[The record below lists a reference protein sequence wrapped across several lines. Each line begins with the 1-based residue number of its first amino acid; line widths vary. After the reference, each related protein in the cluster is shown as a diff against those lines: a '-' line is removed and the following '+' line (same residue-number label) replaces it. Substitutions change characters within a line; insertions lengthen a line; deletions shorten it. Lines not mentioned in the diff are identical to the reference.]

1 MKAATARNGRPPR
14 DSAEARAF
22 WRAAG
27 LIVLFNGLLVAWV
40 LLRPG
45 SDAMLALVVNA
56 VEFVCPLLV
65 LPLCFGGLLWR
76 MWGRGDSHTD
86 VGPASVTIG
95 WRWASVLLGLGIL
108 SWVLGQMIFTFY
120 EWVLGQPPPLPS
132 IADIGYL
139 SVYPFLLLGILLLP
153 ARPVPVASRTRLALD
168 GLMIMTAAVTFS
180 WYFILGPVMQQ
191 GTETTLAKAVSTAY
205 PLADV
210 VLIVC
215 LIILASRPG
224 QHTLLPSVRLL
235 ALGLTLIVVADSNFA
250 YWSLHDAYATGTLP
264 DVGWSLGYM
273 LVALGAFAARLAPT
287 GEAATT
293 PEESVDTPRTASPL
307 PEQRVWPSLLPYVL
321 VPAVGVLVVYAWR
334 TSDGD
339 SSLATGVYLG
349 GALLIDLMLLR
360 QVLTIV
366 ESARLYNR
374 LQRTYRQVEQKND
387 QLVRSQSELRRQKEY
402 FESLVLNS
410 PVAIAI
416 MDLDATVVSW
426 NPAAERL
433 FGYSQDEAVGRSID
447 DLVAE
452 TPEMLAEVLKYTQQ
466 LSSESRVDAVTRRSR
481 KDGTLVD
488 VELLA
493 VPVTVGG
500 ERVGTYAMYH
510 DITDRKRMEAEV
522 RQLNKDL
529 EKRVAE
535 RTEQLKSAMAK
546 QQQEARE
553 RQRIEQEL
561 RIARLIQ
568 QTLLPKSAPE
578 LGGYQI
584 AAYYRPAREVSGD
597 FYDFLELEDGRL
609 GLVVGDA
616 SGKGIP
622 AAMVMANTR
631 SVIRTSAQGG
641 DLAPGQVLAEA
652 NEILFPDIPPN
663 MFVTCF
669 YAILDPESGRLSYA
683 NAGHDLPYV
692 QRNGDAEELR
702 ARGVPLGLMP
712 GMSYEEKEVVV
723 DAGES
728 VLFYSDGLVEA
739 HDPEGEMFG
748 FRRLR
753 ALVAEHDDEERS
765 LVDFLLEELHSFT
778 GEGWE
783 QEDDITMVTLGKIG
797 GTLTAPR
804 SGTRRTLAELS
815 LPSEPGNERQAMQEV
830 ARAVSGLGLPERTL
844 ERLKTAVAEAT
855 MNAMEHG
862 NRYIPEVPVKIEVW
876 LLEKRLLVRIIDRGG
891 SPPPSPNATEVPDL
905 EAKLEGMQT
914 PRGWG
919 LFLIKNMVD
928 EVRVS
933 GNPDHHTVELVIH
946 LNGEDDAG

>member
-56 VEFVCPLLV
+56 AEFVGPLLV
-65 LPLCFGGLLWR
+65 LPLCFGGLLLR
-76 MWGRGDSHTD
+76 MWGRGASQTD
-86 VGPASVTIG
+86 LGPAAVTIG
-95 WRWASVLLGLGIL
+95 WRWAPVLLGMGIV
-108 SWVLGQMIFTFY
+108 SWVLGQMVFTFY

-132 IADIGYL
+132 IADVGYL
-139 SVYPFLLLGILLLP
+139 SVYPFFLLGILLLP

-180 WYFILGPVMQQ
+180 WYFVLGPVMQQ

-205 PLADV
+205 PLADI
-210 VLIVC
+210 VLIAC
-215 LIILASRPG
+215 LIILASRPEE
-224 QHTLLPSVRLL
+224 HTLLPAVRLL

-293 PEESVDTPRTASPL
+293 PEESVDTPSTASPL
-307 PEQRVWPSLLPYVL
+307 AEQRVWPSLLPYVL

-334 TSDGD
+334 TSDG
-339 SSLATGVYLG
+339 SSLATGVYIG
-349 GALLIDLMLLR
+349 GAVLIGLMLLR

-366 ESARLYNR
+366 ENARLYNR
-374 LQRTYRQVEQKND
+374 LQRTYRQVEQKNA
-387 QLVRSQSELRRQKEY
+387 QLVRSQRELRRQKEY
-402 FESLVLNS
+402 FEALVLNS

-416 MDLDATVVSW
+416 MDLDANVVSW

-452 TPEMLAEVLKYTQQ
+452 TPEMRAEVLKYTQQ
-466 LSSESRVDAVTRRSR
+466 VSGDGRIDAVTQRSR

-500 ERVGTYAMYH
+500 DQVGTYAMYH
-510 DITDRKRMEAEV
+510 DITDRKRMEEEV
-522 RQLNKDL
+522 RQLNRDL

-535 RTEQLKSAMAK
+535 RTEQLKNAMAK
-546 QQQEARE
+546 QQEAARE
-553 RQRIEQEL
+553 RERIQQEL

-584 AAYYRPAREVSGD
+584 AAYYRPAREVGGD
-597 FYDFLELEDGRL
+597 FYDFFEVGDGRL

-622 AAMVMANTR
+622 AALVMSNTR
-631 SVIRTSAQGG
+631 SVLRTIAQGG
-641 DLAPGQVLAEA
+641 DIAPGHVLAEA
-652 NEILFPDIPPN
+652 NEFLCPDIPSN

-669 YAILDPESGRLSYA
+669 YGVLDPSSDTFTYA
-683 NAGHDLPYV
+683 NAGHDLPYLH
-692 QRNGDAEELR
+692 RNGDAEKLR
-702 ARGVPLGLMP
+702 SRGMPLGLMP
-712 GMSYEEKEVVV
+712 EMSYEEKETILQ
-723 DAGES
+723 AGES

-739 HDPEGEMFG
+739 HDPQGEMFG
-748 FRRLR
+748 FPRLR
-753 ALVAEHDDEERS
+753 TLVAEHDDEESS
-765 LVDFLLEELHSFT
+765 LVDLLMKELYSFT

-783 QEDDITMVTLGKIG
+783 QEDDITLV
-797 GTLTAPR
+797 
-804 SGTRRTLAELS
+804 
-815 LPSEPGNERQAMQEV
+815 
-830 ARAVSGLGLPERTL
+830 TL
-844 ERLKTAVAEAT
+844 ERSE
-855 MNAMEHG
+855 
-862 NRYIPEVPVKIEVW
+862 
-876 LLEKRLLVRIIDRGG
+876 
-891 SPPPSPNATEVPDL
+891 
-905 EAKLEGMQT
+905 
-914 PRGWG
+914 
-919 LFLIKNMVD
+919 
-928 EVRVS
+928 
-933 GNPDHHTVELVIH
+933 EL
-946 LNGEDDAG
+946 